1 MNFPIRLTLFIS
13 IISICF
19 LNTGCLKKI
28 ALKKVAGALT
38 SGDGTVFTGDN
49 DPQLIADALPFA
61 LKTYE
66 SLLSGLPDDEN
77 LLYATGQAF
86 CMYAYAF
93 VQVPADTIS
102 DSRIKEKTEHYLR
115 AKKLYL
121 RARDYLLKA
130 LELRHPGFNDLL
142 NSNRTDSALSLL
154 EIADSSL
161 IYWTG
166 ASWMG
171 AFTADKFDMKL
182 ALNMPKAV
190 ALMKLLLENHE
201 SFGNGMV
208 HDFFISYFGSMPPSM
223 GGNEQ
228 KARYHFSRS
237 LELSKGKSAGSYVSL
252 ATSVCISN
260 QYHEEFQK
268 LLNQALAID
277 ADAYIPNRL
286 ANTLS
291 QNRARWLL
299 DHMDNFFILN
309 TDSDDESDD
318 EFENEIPENPETSET
333 KDTEQ

>member
-1 MNFPIRLTLFIS
+1 MTFPTKIALFIFF
-13 IISICF
+13 ISMCCI
-19 LNTGCLKKI
+19 NTGCIKKI
-28 ALKKVAGALT
+28 VLKKVAGTLT
-38 SGDGTVFTGDN
+38 TGGGTVFTGDD

-61 LKTYE
+61 LKIYE
-66 SLLSGLPDDEN
+66 SLLYSLPNDEN

-115 AKKLYL
+115 AKKLYV

-130 LELRHPGFNDLL
+130 VELRHPGFDELL
-142 NSNRTDSALSLL
+142 NSNRTDSALTLL
-154 EIADSSL
+154 TIADSSL

-171 AFTADKFDMKL
+171 AFTTDKFDMKL

-190 ALMKLLLENHE
+190 ALMKLLLKLNE

-208 HDFFISYFGSMPPSM
+208 HDFFISYYGSMPPSM
-223 GGNEQ
+223 GGSEE
-228 KARYHFSRS
+228 KARHHFSRS
-237 LELSKGKSAGSYVSL
+237 LELSKGRSAGPYVSL
-252 ATSVCISN
+252 ALSVCVSK

-277 ADAYIPNRL
+277 ADAYLPNRL
-286 ANTLS
+286 ANTIS

-299 DHMDNFFILN
+299 DHIDNFFLLN
-309 TDSDDESDD
+309 SSPDSEN
-318 EFENEIPENPETSET
+318 EFENGTPEPPEPSEL
-333 KDTEQ
+333 KDTE